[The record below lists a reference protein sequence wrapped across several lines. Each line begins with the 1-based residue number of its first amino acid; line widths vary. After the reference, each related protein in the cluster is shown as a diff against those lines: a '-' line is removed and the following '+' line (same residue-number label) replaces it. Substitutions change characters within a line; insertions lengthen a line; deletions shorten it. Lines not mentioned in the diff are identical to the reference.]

1 METGAQ
7 YAGDFEIT
15 ELQMTLL
22 DGGVVLNVDKDFIL
36 MEINI
41 FESLFSHSITGSIIV
56 ADTREVISKGA
67 FVGQETLTLKIQTP
81 SPDFRTP
88 FDDGTT
94 KLIDFTDAPLRIH
107 KIPTR
112 SSISS
117 GTQLYELQFI
127 SEHAFVNATK
137 RISKSYVQSKSN
149 IGEMVKDLLLN
160 ELSIPSKLVT
170 KNIEGTKGSR
180 PLLVQNAN
188 PLAFISRLTKE
199 AISEVNNSSE
209 YVFFANKNGLHF
221 KTLQS
226 LFEKEPRGLFHNGDV
241 GFDERDTTFDKDQG
255 KITQNFRR
263 ILNFE
268 LLQEH
273 DLLINTHGG
282 MIGGKVVE
290 HNLYRKKLETK
301 TFDYFDDKDYDRG
314 ARVNAE
320 RIYNSDALAAS
331 PDDITNTNISVISN
345 SKNKS
350 DEDTWFELKK
360 TPNQRKLTILR
371 RQSKF
376 LEMQKGISIK
386 MEVTGYTALTAG
398 DMVFINLQSIGGD
411 DSDPPTNKFYSGPYL
426 VKTLRHKFS
435 YPTRQHTM
443 GITAVKD
450 GLPFALEPD
459 EQAFQPIEA

>member
-15 ELQMTLL
+15 ELQMALS
-22 DGGVVLNVDKDFIL
+22 DGTVVLNVDKDFIL
-36 MEINI
+36 IEINI

-226 LFEKEPRGLFHNGDV
+226 LF
-241 GFDERDTTFDKDQG
+241 DKDQG

-345 SKNKS
+345 SKNKTE
-350 DEDTWFELKK
+350 EDMWFELKK
-360 TPNQRKLTILR
+360 TPSQRKLTILR

-376 LEMQKGISIK
+376 LELSKGISIK
-386 MEVTGYTALTAG
+386 METHGYTALTVG
-398 DMVFINLQSIGGD
+398 DMVFVNLQSIGGD
-411 DSDPPTNKFYSGPYL
+411 DDDPALNELFSGEYL
-426 VKTLRHKFS
+426 VKSLRHKFS
-435 YPTRQHTM
+435 YPTKTHTM
-443 GITAVKD
+443 GMVVVKD
-450 GLPFALEPD
+450 GLPFPAEPRTD
-459 EQAFQPIEA
+459 AFVKSA